1 MVDTPDQIH
10 LHTLLSK
17 LFLLSSIPTYLVT
30 RYVTV
35 APFGRHVPDATG
47 GGGGRRWKWFGTP
60 AFDAKVSWSLFE
72 CPNLFWVWY
81 YFFFR
86 RHHRPSDDDSDVVFH
101 RREEG
106 SSSSSY
112 SPPAMMMMMM
122 ASSPPTT
129 TTTHRGM
136 TQPSTNVVLASLFAL
151 HYVNRAVIYP
161 MRMNPK
167 CQKVPLLVTVC
178 AATVTTLNGYLQCSH
193 LAHDIEMHP
202 PLTRSLE
209 LGNVVRWAGVCLFF
223 AGMAVN
229 VMSDEVLR
237 NLRRDDNNAPAAAR
251 PPAAAAAEG
260 KERDGTTTAANEG
273 RDGTTTTTKDGT
285 EEEEEEAQHH
295 HNRGAYYVP
304 RSPLFAIVSCPNFL
318 GEIIEW
324 FGYSMA
330 STFSLPS
337 VAFFAYTACNLIP
350 RAVAHHEWYLRKF
363 DDYPIERKWA
373 VIPLVV

>member
-1 MVDTPDQIH
+1 
-10 LHTLLSK
+10 L
-17 LFLLSSIPTYLVT
+17 
-30 RYVTV
+30 
-35 APFGRHVPDATG
+35 G
-47 GGGGRRWKWFGTP
+47 W
-60 AFDAKVSWSLFE
+60 
-72 CPNLFWVWY
+72 
-81 YFFFR
+81 
-86 RHHRPSDDDSDVVFH
+86 
-101 RREEG
+101 
-106 SSSSSY
+106 
-112 SPPAMMMMMM
+112 
-122 ASSPPTT
+122 
-129 TTTHRGM
+129 
-136 TQPSTNVVLASLFAL
+136 
-151 HYVNRAVIYP
+151 
-161 MRMNPK
+161 
-167 CQKVPLLVTVC
+167 
-178 AATVTTLNGYLQCSH
+178 
-193 LAHDIEMHP
+193 
-202 PLTRSLE
+202 
-209 LGNVVRWAGVCLFF
+209 GNVVRWAGVCLFF

-251 PPAAAAAEG
+251 PPAAAAAAG